1 MTASVKN
8 TSFSSLLDKL
18 TDFFDEYLV
27 KKAPNLPVNW
37 KEFIVKVLPW
47 FILIVLI
54 LSVPLILA
62 FLGISL
68 VVLPFSFMGGPGSG
82 INAFISWL
90 VLVASFILD
99 LLALKGLFN
108 KQSQGWTYLYWGVL
122 LNGVYNLFTLNLG
135 SLIIGTGIS
144 LYILFQIRSY
154 YTINSL
160 NN

>member
-1 MTASVKN
+1 MAETKKSN
-8 TSFSSLLDKL
+8 DFSSLLDQL
-18 TDFFDEYLV
+18 TGLLEEYLL
-27 KKAPNLPVNW
+27 KKAPGLPTSW
-37 KEFIVKVLPW
+37 KDFIVKVLPW
-47 FILIVLI
+47 FTLIVLI

-68 VVLPFSFMGGPGSG
+68 VILPISFMGGFGSG
-82 INAFISWL
+82 VNTFISWL

-108 KQSQGWTYLYWGVL
+108 FKKQGWTYLYWGVL

-135 SLIIGTGIS
+135 SLVIGTGIS

-154 YTINSL
+154 YK
-160 NN
+160 

>member
-1 MTASVKN
+1 MADSKKSN
-8 TSFSSLLDKL
+8 NFSSLLDQL
-18 TDFFDEYLV
+18 TGFLEEYLF
-27 KKAPNLPVNW
+27 KKAPGLPDGW

-47 FILIVLI
+47 FTLIVLI

-68 VVLPFSFMGGPGSG
+68 VVLPFSFIGGLGTG
-82 INAFISWL
+82 VNAFISWI
-90 VLVASFILD
+90 VLVASFVLD

-108 KQSQGWTYLYWGVL
+108 KQGQGWTYLYWGVL

-135 SLIIGTGIS
+135 SLVIGTGIS

-154 YTINSL
+154 YK
-160 NN
+160 